1 MADIF
6 DKLTKRILKSVDTS
20 KYIPNGEYY
29 EADRYIINP
38 AFVPDCA
45 SRYTFVDVDDT
56 IREMTQQE
64 KDAED
69 YVAPPPPPTAEEIE
83 ATRKINVQNEIK
95 KTYPEHTDE
104 FEEIRKIL
112 ATEFPGNARA
122 QAYNTTVEAAKAK
135 YPKV

>member
-6 DKLTKRILKSVDTS
+6 DKHTKRILKSVDTS
-20 KYIPNGEYY
+20 EYLPNGKYY
-29 EADRYIINP
+29 EADRYIIAP
-38 AFVPDCA
+38 TFVPGCE
-45 SRYTFVDVDDT
+45 SKYIFVEADNT
-56 IREMTQQE
+56 IREMTQLE
-64 KDAED
+64 KDAVD
-69 YVAPPPPPTAEEIE
+69 YVAPPHPPTAEEIE
-83 ATRKINVQNEIK
+83 ATRKQNVQTEIRK
-95 KTYPEHTDE
+95 SYPEHTDE